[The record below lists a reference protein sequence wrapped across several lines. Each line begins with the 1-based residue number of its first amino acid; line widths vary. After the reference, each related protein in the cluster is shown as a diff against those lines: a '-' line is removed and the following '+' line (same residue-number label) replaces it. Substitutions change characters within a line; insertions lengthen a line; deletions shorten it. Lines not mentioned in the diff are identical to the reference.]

1 MQGRWMAA
9 VKAWCAAWLLV
20 CATGVQA
27 TGGERQWVGEFRIKD
42 VATAIVLHER
52 LAQATPATV
61 DLPAMGARELPL
73 TSYAAD
79 AGGVR
84 FQLDGPPG
92 RFVFS
97 GKARDGRVEGNVLH
111 GDATGTFVLVE
122 VALHDPAIARRH
134 AGSYEFAP
142 GHVVDIGP
150 MDELG
155 GLLVFLDQKTLR
167 MGPLQALS
175 ATRFASGP
183 SLGVPYPFVVDIGF
197 LRDAQGQT
205 SGLRWREGG
214 VDRVARRIAPHRV
227 EDVAIHHG
235 DILLK
240 GTLLVPA
247 TAGPHPAIVLAHG
260 SGDATRN
267 VGPWNIAFVR
277 MGMAVLSLDKRGA
290 GASTGDW
297 HTASLDEIAS
307 DWLAGVEMLRRRDD
321 IDPARIGVHGSSQG
335 GWTSALMAARDP
347 GLAFVIVRAGSG
359 VAVREQMAY
368 EVGWTVREAGLDE
381 AAAEEA
387 EAASRRM
394 FDLAVRGASWTDTS
408 AFAATHRDKPWFT
421 HAWPL
426 QMSEDGWGRPW
437 VAKNAGYDATD
448 SLKRTQAPVLWFLGE
463 LDHNVPAEASARALR
478 EMQRES
484 GHPDFTLVR
493 LAGTGH
499 AFTAS
504 ATGNNR
510 SVGADTHFVDGY
522 WGRMQQWLQA
532 RGMLGRGD

>member
-1 MQGRWMAA
+1 MQGHRMAA
-9 VKAWCAAWLLV
+9 LKSWCAAWLLACTV
-20 CATGVQA
+20 GAQA
-27 TGGERQWVGEFRIKD
+27 TAQERQWLGEFRID
-42 VATAIVLHER
+42 GEATAIVLHER
-52 LAQATPATV
+52 PAQATPAIV
-61 DLPAMGARELPL
+61 DLPAMGAREVPL
-73 TSYAAD
+73 TSYVAD
-79 AGGVR
+79 ADGVR

-97 GKARDGRVEGNVLH
+97 GKARNGRVEGSVVR
-111 GDATGTFVLVE
+111 GDAAGTFALVE
-122 VALHDPAIARRH
+122 VAPHDPVVARAH

-150 MDELG
+150 MDEVG
-155 GLLVFLDQKTLR
+155 GLLVFLDQKSLR
-167 MGPLQALS
+167 MGPLQPLS
-175 ATRFASGP
+175 ATRFAGGP
-183 SLGVPYPFVVDIGF
+183 SLGVPYPFALEVEFV
-197 LRDAQGQT
+197 RDAQGET
-205 SGLRWREGG
+205 RGLRWSEGS
-214 VDRVARRIAPHRV
+214 VQRSARRIAPHRV
-227 EDVAIHHG
+227 EDVAIRHG
-235 DILLK
+235 DIVLK

-247 TAGPHPAIVLAHG
+247 TPGPHPAIVLAHG

-297 HTASLDEIAS
+297 HTVSLDDIAG
-307 DWLAGVEMLRRRDD
+307 DWLAGVDMLRKRSD

-359 VAVREQMAY
+359 VDVRAQMAY
-368 EVGWTVREAGLDE
+368 EVGWSVREAGLDE
-381 AAAEEA
+381 AAAGEA
-387 EAASRRM
+387 EAASRTM
-394 FDLAVRGASWTDTS
+394 FDLAVRGASWTETS
-408 AFAATHRDKPWFT
+408 AFATTHRDKPWFT

-448 SLKRTQAPVLWFLGE
+448 SLTRTQAPVLWFLGE
-463 LDHNVPAEASARALR
+463 LDHNVPAEASALALHA
-478 EMQRES
+478 MQRES
-484 GHPDFTLVR
+484 GHPDFTLLR

-510 SVGADTHFVDGY
+510 SVGADTHFVAGY
-522 WGRMQQWLQA
+522 WERMQQWLQA
-532 RGMLGRGD
+532 RGMLGRRD